1 MLSTTL
7 AAPQREEAA
16 LARRGL
22 GSLSLEFGREREN
35 FENMGTRA
43 RVKPRV
49 VTQFFLL
56 LLVPSSR
63 ILA

>member
-22 GSLSLEFGREREN
+22 GSLSLELFGRERE
-35 FENMGTRA
+35 FRKYGD
-43 RVKPRV
+43 
-49 VTQFFLL
+49 QGQG
-56 LLVPSSR
+56 
-63 ILA
+63 

>member
-22 GSLSLEFGREREN
+22 GSLSLEFGRERE
-35 FENMGTRA
+35 FRKYGD
-43 RVKPRV
+43 
-49 VTQFFLL
+49 QGQG
-56 LLVPSSR
+56 
-63 ILA
+63 